1 MVVEILLGAFLVGQA
16 VKLVA
21 KDNGV
26 HDKVK
31 KWSEDANRKFQESG
45 KK

>member
-1 MVVEILLGAFLVGQA
+1 MVVEILLGALLVGQA

-21 KDNGV
+21 KDNSM

-31 KWSEDANRKFQESG
+31 KWSEENKKKSQESG